1 MTTVKAVFQTNH
13 LESIL
18 DKSIVAHQL
27 RGDTDC
33 ELLALKVKLFIHNG
47 NFLSEKQVRDSL
59 PTLPSR
65 ANGMFIRLGKTGS
78 LGPWSRVIVYCS
90 KLSFCKN
97 DPPIGGSLWQKEGL
111 LQYIMTLIQGPKD
124 PVLPTLMFIIF
135 FHNLIYRQIFVRS
148 THSCIN

>member
-65 ANGMFIRLGKTGS
+65 ANGMFIFFPHFNLEVNICQKH
-78 LGPWSRVIVYCS
+78 
-90 KLSFCKN
+90 SF
-97 DPPIGGSLWQKEGL
+97 LHQ
-111 LQYIMTLIQGPKD
+111 LIKVMQE
-124 PVLPTLMFIIF
+124 
-135 FHNLIYRQIFVRS
+135 
-148 THSCIN
+148 

>member
-1 MTTVKAVFQTNH
+1 MPMTTVKAVFQTNH

-65 ANGMFIRLGKTGS
+65 ANGMLLDLEKQN
-78 LGPWSRVIVYCS
+78 LWDLMAVIAYFS

-97 DPPIGGSLWQKEGL
+97 DPPILAGSFWQKEGL
-111 LQYIMTLIQGPKD
+111 LQQTMTLLQGDKD
-124 PVLPTLMFIIF
+124 PFLPTLP
-135 FHNLIYRQIFVRS
+135 
-148 THSCIN
+148 

>member
-18 DKSIVAHQL
+18 DKSIVGHQL

-65 ANGMFIRLGKTGS
+65 ANGMFIRLVKTGS
-78 LGPWSRVIVYCS
+78 LG
-90 KLSFCKN
+90 
-97 DPPIGGSLWQKEGL
+97 
-111 LQYIMTLIQGPKD
+111 
-124 PVLPTLMFIIF
+124 
-135 FHNLIYRQIFVRS
+135 H
-148 THSCIN
+148 

>member
-1 MTTVKAVFQTNH
+1 MTTVKAVFQTNN
-13 LESIL
+13 LGSIL

-27 RGDTDC
+27 RGGTDC

-97 DPPIGGSLWQKEGL
+97 DPQWQIHFGKRKACYNTL
-111 LQYIMTLIQGPKD
+111 LQGQQK
-124 PVLPTLMFIIF
+124 
-135 FHNLIYRQIFVRS
+135 NLIFKLVR
-148 THSCIN
+148 

>member
-1 MTTVKAVFQTNH
+1 MDKMPMTTVKAVFQTNH

-65 ANGMFIRLGKTGS
+65 ANGMFIRLDKTEYFE
-78 LGPWSRVIVYCS
+78 PWSQACFEQS
-90 KLSFCKN
+90 HS
-97 DPPIGGSLWQKEGL
+97 GL
-111 LQYIMTLIQGPKD
+111 
-124 PVLPTLMFIIF
+124 
-135 FHNLIYRQIFVRS
+135 
-148 THSCIN
+148 

>member
-65 ANGMFIRLGKTGS
+65 ANGMFIRSAVIRFGKTEY
-78 LGPWSRVIVYCS
+78 LGPWSNHS
-90 KLSFCKN
+90 
-97 DPPIGGSLWQKEGL
+97 
-111 LQYIMTLIQGPKD
+111 
-124 PVLPTLMFIIF
+124 VL
-135 FHNLIYRQIFVRS
+135 
-148 THSCIN
+148 

>member
-78 LGPWSRVIVYCS
+78 LGPWSRVMVRGS
-90 KLSFCKN
+90 KLSFRKN
-97 DPPIGGSLWQKEGL
+97 DSFLSGGFTIMAVINPKGDWQDPPLCNGRIILAKRKAC
-111 LQYIMTLIQGPKD
+111 YNTL
-124 PVLPTLMFIIF
+124 
-135 FHNLIYRQIFVRS
+135 
-148 THSCIN
+148 

>member
-78 LGPWSRVIVYCS
+78 LGPWSRVMVRGS
-90 KLSFCKN
+90 KLSFRKN
-97 DPPIGGSLWQKEGL
+97 DSFLSGGFTIRGCSQ
-111 LQYIMTLIQGPKD
+111 T
-124 PVLPTLMFIIF
+124 TFT
-135 FHNLIYRQIFVRS
+135 R
-148 THSCIN
+148 

>member
-1 MTTVKAVFQTNH
+1 MPMTTVKAVFQTNH

-18 DKSIVAHQL
+18 DKSIVGHQL

-90 KLSFCKN
+90 KLSFCPN
-97 DPPIGGSLWQKEGL
+97 DPPMEE
-111 LQYIMTLIQGPKD
+111 
-124 PVLPTLMFIIF
+124 
-135 FHNLIYRQIFVRS
+135 
-148 THSCIN
+148 